1 MTTRVYPIHRAIGRP
16 IVFKGFKG
24 PYILMAGVSLVA
36 DLLLFIIL
44 YVSGVAPWVCIL
56 LAFALGGTA
65 LATISK
71 LSRRY
76 GAFGLQPRMGTKRLT
91 IRITSRQAFINIKPI
106 KNYVHEQERITARD
120 GVLGEHP
127 H

>member
-1 MTTRVYPIHRAIGRP
+1 SGVASRGGLVRQLYFPRAGGHGHPQLLRPLKFINMTTRVYPIHRAIGRP
-16 IVFKGFKG
+16 VVFKGFKG
-24 PYILMAGVSLVA
+24 PYILMDGISLVA

-76 GAFGLQPRMGTKRLT
+76 GAFGLQPRMGT
-91 IRITSRQAFINIKPI
+91 
-106 KNYVHEQERITARD
+106 
-120 GVLGEHP
+120 
-127 H
+127 